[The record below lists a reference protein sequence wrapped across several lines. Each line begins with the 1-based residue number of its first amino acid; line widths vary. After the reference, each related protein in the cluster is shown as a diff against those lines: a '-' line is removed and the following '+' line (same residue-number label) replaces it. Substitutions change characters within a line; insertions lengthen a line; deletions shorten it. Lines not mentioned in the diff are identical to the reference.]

1 MKRNDMFL
9 ALTCILI
16 GFFYRLIPGYPSNF
30 TPVAA
35 MALMGGMYI
44 SRKSLAFLAPIVAL
58 YLGDLILNN
67 TINRPFFPEHSGLV
81 LWSNYMYFNLLAMG
95 GIVFL
100 GIGLSKSK
108 IVSKII
114 SGSLFSSLAFF
125 LITNLGVWLTSAM
138 YPKSLA
144 GLGACFTAAVPFFQN
159 SLVSNVLFVTLF
171 IGSIEFA
178 KKYMVK
184 GDLAGI

>member
-1 MKRNDMFL
+1 
-9 ALTCILI
+9 
-16 GFFYRLIPGYPSNF
+16 
-30 TPVAA
+30 
-35 MALMGGMYI
+35 
-44 SRKSLAFLAPIVAL
+44 
-58 YLGDLILNN
+58 
-67 TINRPFFPEHSGLV
+67 
-81 LWSNYMYFNLLAMG
+81 MYFNLLAMG